1 MARRKRPYLRSRSDL
16 NTGLGVLFTY
26 SDQIMGRGVSSGGGQ
41 SSLDYLFGSGEA
53 PKATPK
59 NAEAPQSSVQVASN
73 EPSQKPAAAA
83 PPVDVTKQIPAGI
96 QGNAGNNYFRADGQ
110 NTGNFITDAGSLG
123 YEEHDA
129 NTFASW
135 GQENPATWA
144 ASIRNSWRT
153 TGDIKDTWKSM
164 TSRANE
170 NDVWASYAG
179 PGGWNGN

>member
-1 MARRKRPYLRSRSDL
+1 MR
-16 NTGLGVLFTY
+16 LGVLFTY

-110 NTGNFITDAGSLG
+110 NTGNFITLIGLQLKSTRPQVADLP
-123 YEEHDA
+123 
-129 NTFASW
+129 W
-135 GQENPATWA
+135 ATCLAVA
-144 ASIRNSWRT
+144 AATNAVFFER
-153 TGDIKDTWKSM
+153 IKQLLTVCLSRHLSSM
-164 TSRANE
+164 
-170 NDVWASYAG
+170 
-179 PGGWNGN
+179 